1 MIHLSGIAKT
11 FGTTHV
17 LNGLDLAVEP
27 GRFVALLGP
36 SGSGKSTLLR
46 IIAGLDTPDS
56 GTIVIDGSP
65 ADNLPAGRRRI
76 GFVFQSY
83 ALFEHMTVFENIA
96 FGLRIRPWRQRLSA
110 EAIKARV
117 ADLLY
122 LVRLDGL
129 GPRVP
134 GQLSGGQR
142 QRVAL
147 ARALA
152 VEPRILLLDEP
163 FAALDREVRH
173 ELRERVKEIQAELRI
188 TTMFVTHDP
197 DEATALA
204 DRIVVM
210 NRGRIE
216 SDTDSAL
223 VASPTLAGADRDAV
237 AAGATPSTWSVF

>member
-1 MIHLSGIAKT
+1 MMIQLSGITKT
-11 FGTTHV
+11 FGSTHV

-65 ADNLPAGRRRI
+65 ADNLSAGRRRI

-110 EAIKARV
+110 DAIKARV
-117 ADLLY
+117 AELLY

-223 VASPTLAGADRDAV
+223 AEGPALTGAERDAV
-237 AAGATPSTWSVF
+237 AAPSTWSVF